1 MGVSFKMIYNSYQN
15 TALFTLLLLLLG
27 VRPEECS
34 SDGCGNEKIVL
45 NNGVSMPIVGLGTAG
60 YTDQDLITHTLS
72 TAIRAGYRLIDTADL
87 YSNHQQIAAALG
99 VIHSPTVPPILSM
112 GPGPEQERQLRIETW
127 QCLQELYEE
136 GVVKAI
142 GVSNYD
148 EELIKEVLDIGGTVP
163 QVNQVYMTPF
173 HPQTELFKYCTSKGI
188 HMQAYSSL
196 GSSSHS
202 KILNNNIVH
211 GVAEK
216 YSVSPAQLLLKW
228 NIQKG
233 WSVLP
238 KSRNP
243 AHLAEN
249 LDLNFIIDKKS
260 MRKISSLSS
269 TCLKL

>member
-1 MGVSFKMIYNSYQN
+1 
-15 TALFTLLLLLLG
+15 
-27 VRPEECS
+27 
-34 SDGCGNEKIVL
+34 
-45 NNGVSMPIVGLGTAG
+45 MPIVGLGTAG

-99 VIHSPTVPPILSM
+99 VILPEQGLDRADLFITTKIRPTDLGYLKCRYAVKRFLEELSTSYLDLVLIHSPTVPPILSM

-173 HPQTELFKYCTSKGI
+173 HPQVSRDYSGIVKGELQCKTT
-188 HMQAYSSL
+188 
-196 GSSSHS
+196 
-202 KILNNNIVH
+202 
-211 GVAEK
+211 
-216 YSVSPAQLLLKW
+216 
-228 NIQKG
+228 QK
-233 WSVLP
+233 
-238 KSRNP
+238 
-243 AHLAEN
+243 
-249 LDLNFIIDKKS
+249 
-260 MRKISSLSS
+260 
-269 TCLKL
+269 